1 MATLMAPGG
10 NAPALQT
17 APGAHNY
24 RLVGLNITAAPSVS
38 QMTSLVNLGD
48 GSSAQ
53 NTLAAQPHD
62 IVIDRSYIH
71 GSASL
76 DLRRGVALN
85 SASSAVVNS
94 TISDIHSAASDAQA
108 ICGWNGTGPY
118 LIENNDL
125 EASGENVM
133 FGGADPSIPN
143 ALPSDITIRGNTF
156 YKPSS
161 WKGVWEVK
169 NLLELKLGQRVLVEN
184 NVFNNVWADAQTG
197 FAINIKS
204 TDQDGSAPWANT
216 SNVTIRN
223 NLIENAVSG
232 VSVAAAPDPNPARPT
247 SNVAITGNTFA
258 HIGGGAGAPDG
269 TLFQILGSGGA
280 IDNLT
285 IADNK
290 ALTGVDGLNTTVS
303 FDGAPTTHFA
313 FTGNTLM
320 EGAYGF
326 KGSGASP
333 GQGTLQ
339 AFAPGAVFAGNTL
352 IGRNAAD
359 YGTLASSNAFPATA
373 QNSASLAGPAPTLPT
388 GSNPLVNS
396 AAAAASPEN
405 TTGSSGGGLSNA
417 VAVEPA
423 PANELALTGAAPPP
437 NRSTAS
443 PAPAD
448 TTGSTAS
455 ATSASIAAPA
465 PANDLNSPSHLLAP
479 DVWNAENGGLAEG
492 HYAPDPFAHDAFA
505 CGAIFTGDGN
515 GQTHLWD
522 SDPAGQHPVAVA
534 WEGPIRRT

>member
-1 MATLMAPGG
+1 MVSSASASVALPAAQVDVSMPAVTGQIIHVNAGGDLQAAIDGARPGDEIVLQAGAVFTGSYTLPNKTGAGWITIVSSGALPAEGVRATAADAGQMATLMAPGG

-169 NLLELKLGQRVLVEN
+169 NLLELKLGQRVLVES

-197 FAINIKS
+197 FAINVKS
-204 TDQDGSAPWANT
+204 VNQDGSAPWANT

-290 ALTGVDGLNTTVS
+290 ALTGVDGLATTVS
-303 FDGAPTTHFA
+303 FDGAPTTHFV
-313 FTGNTLM
+313 FTGNRLM
-320 EGAYGF
+320 EGAYGV
-326 KGSGASP
+326 KGSDVGV
-333 GQGTLQ
+333 GQATLNTY
-339 AFAPGAVFAGNTL
+339 APGAVFTGNTL
-352 IGRNAAD
+352 IGAD
-359 YGTLASSNAFPATA
+359 
-373 QNSASLAGPAPTLPT
+373 
-388 GSNPLVNS
+388 
-396 AAAAASPEN
+396 
-405 TTGSSGGGLSNA
+405 
-417 VAVEPA
+417 
-423 PANELALTGAAPPP
+423 PANYGKFAAR
-437 NRSTAS
+437 NVLGGRRQGRGRSER
-443 PAPAD
+443 
-448 TTGSTAS
+448 
-455 ATSASIAAPA
+455 
-465 PANDLNSPSHLLAP
+465 N
-479 DVWNAENGGLAEG
+479 
-492 HYAPDPFAHDAFA
+492 
-505 CGAIFTGDGN
+505 
-515 GQTHLWD
+515 
-522 SDPAGQHPVAVA
+522 
-534 WEGPIRRT
+534 